1 LARWIEQPADVV
13 RVQQEFA
20 AIHARLR
27 CNGAERAAAEIGD
40 LIEARTAL
48 P

>member
-1 LARWIEQPADVV
+1 LVRWLENPADVA
-13 RVQQEFA
+13 RVQREFA

-27 CNGAERAAAEIGD
+27 CNGAERAAAEIGA
-40 LIEARTAL
+40 LLEARTAV